1 VMTQKISKFLGQILT
16 IAIAACT
23 CGSSSVA
30 ASKRFAD
37 WATIS
42 HPRHGFQIAYPGNI
56 FAPSG
61 GQSSDDGQVFVS
73 HDGAAKLIVA
83 AFANDSGATMADYRA
98 QLLNENYEG
107 ADIDFAPIKQ
117 NWFIVSGTRGTMHF
131 YERVSFT
138 CGGRLINSWALL
150 YPASMR
156 AFYDRAVEAIAR
168 TYSPGAGHEGRCDGL

>member
-1 VMTQKISKFLGQILT
+1 MMTQKISKFLGQILT

-98 QLLNENYEG
+98 QLLNENYEMPLLPMG
-107 ADIDFAPIKQ
+107 STEGILRGIYKLSSQGDLDPKKPVVQLFG
-117 NWFIVSGTRGTMHF
+117 SGSILRESGPPPN
-131 YERVSFT
+131 R
-138 CGGRLINSWALL
+138 R
-150 YPASMR
+150 ASNVR
-156 AFYDRAVEAIAR
+156 
-168 TYSPGAGHEGRCDGL
+168 